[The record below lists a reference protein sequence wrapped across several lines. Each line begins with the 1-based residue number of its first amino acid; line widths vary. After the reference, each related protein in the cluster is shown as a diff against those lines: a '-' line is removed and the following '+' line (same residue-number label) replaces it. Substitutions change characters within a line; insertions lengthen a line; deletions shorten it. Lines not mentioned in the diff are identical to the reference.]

1 MSAGHAPVPL
11 EAPGPRVRR
20 WPRNPVAVILVAL
33 IRAYR
38 IVFAGRPSP
47 CRFEPTC
54 SAYGLEAVL
63 VHGAGRGAW
72 LTARRIVSC
81 RPGGGLGWDPVP
93 PPRSAA
99 SSNTSSNDACPLHVE
114 EAGHG
119 RH

>member
-1 MSAGHAPVPL
+1 MSAGHAPVPQ
-11 EAPGPRVRR
+11 EAVGPVVRR
-20 WPRNPVAVILVAL
+20 WPRNPVAVILVAV

-63 VHGAGRGAW
+63 VHGAARGSW

-93 PPRSAA
+93 PRPTAPPNNSSVAA
-99 SSNTSSNDACPLHVE
+99 CSSHAQ